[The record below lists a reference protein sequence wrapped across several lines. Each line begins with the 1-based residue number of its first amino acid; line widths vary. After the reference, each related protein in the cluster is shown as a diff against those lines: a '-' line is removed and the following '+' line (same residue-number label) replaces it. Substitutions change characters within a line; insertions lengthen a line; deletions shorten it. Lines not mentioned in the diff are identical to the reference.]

1 MACFIKLLI
10 LAGMVILYFYNE
22 KQEENIK
29 AKAYCRQY
37 QDIVD
42 RKGYRNI
49 DEYIA
54 EERRKF
60 YGR

>member
-22 KQEENIK
+22 KQEQNIK
-29 AKAYCRQY
+29 CRAYCHQY
-37 QDIVD
+37 QDIID

>member
-1 MACFIKLLI
+1 MVCLFKILLI
-10 LAGMVILYFYNE
+10 IGMIILYFYNE
-22 KQEENIK
+22 KQEQKIE
-29 AKAYCRQY
+29 CRARCRHY

-42 RKGYRNI
+42 KKGYRPV